1 MVGDKVVCDDIV
13 QQTFLKLYEN
23 IELIR
28 NKSVIKSWLF
38 TTARNEVFTQF
49 RKKKLRQDHFSDK
62 DTEELKIKDEQ
73 FVENYEKKELR
84 ELVMIELNDLP
95 EEQKEVFVMK
105 EYGGLSYKEISAA
118 LEIDENL
125 VRSRLFKTRQKLIKR
140 LSKVLEHE

>member
-1 MVGDKVVCDDIV
+1 MSN
-13 QQTFLKLYEN
+13 L
-23 IELIR
+23 
-28 NKSVIKSWLF
+28 W
-38 TTARNEVFTQF
+38 
-49 RKKKLRQDHFSDK
+49 
-62 DTEELKIKDEQ
+62 KITR
-73 FVENYEKKELR
+73 KKELR

-125 VRSRLFKTRQKLIKR
+125 VRSRLLKPRQKLIKR